1 MTLDSAPCGCGAP
14 AAPGERSAYDNYDIP
29 RSLGGCGGNGAQ
41 QQIMQATPLP
51 LYDTPR
57 NLKEGISRGDPQ
69 HQHQAAPAAFG
80 NYDFPQ
86 NGSLP
91 VYRKQC
97 GCVIKLVA
105 ANNQNSYSWQCVTD
119 GESAS
124 ASLRMSAPR
133 ARLTGTG
140 KIILEIF
147 L

>member
-29 RSLGGCGGNGAQ
+29 RSLGSNGAQ
-41 QQIMQATPLP
+41 QPIMQATPLP

-57 NLKEGISRGDPQ
+57 NLKEGISRGD
-69 HQHQAAPAAFG
+69 HHHQAAPQAFG